1 MNIGKIIS
9 IIHRKRQ
16 QFIKKQ
22 IKDLN
27 LDIAISDY
35 PIVLIVNAKGKTG
48 TTEIAHD
55 YAMTKAQVSQST
67 KKLEELGYITQ
78 SRNENLR
85 NRVDIDITPKGK
97 NLAEKLRAIQ
107 KEWQENNV
115 KNLDTE
121 TISNLYQVLESIAL
135 ATESEDI

>member
-1 MNIGKIIS
+1 
-9 IIHRKRQ
+9 
-16 QFIKKQ
+16 
-22 IKDLN
+22 
-27 LDIAISDY
+27 
-35 PIVLIVNAKGKTG
+35 
-48 TTEIAHD
+48 
-55 YAMTKAQVSQST
+55 MTKAQVSQST

-97 NLAEKLRAIQ
+97 ILAEKLRAIQ